1 MKYFLLAVLFSATA
15 YSSTFGKYRS
25 TPEGVAS
32 QKFILNETNATFEK
46 TSNYFDLKDRDY
58 AIGILKLEKVN
69 EDYKTVMKK
78 IDEYGAKFKE
88 VDDYLKTKGSSFNE
102 VAGLLKHQAVIL
114 VNDYRV
120 MPESKYY
127 AELDGLFKKL
137 QKLDWKLTKGYRV
150 TEDLQK
156 VLEIDEGKAVKT
168 SPFARDLY
176 CQKIHPPTICTPY
189 GGGQI
194 YVK

>member
-1 MKYFLLAVLFSATA
+1 V
-15 YSSTFGKYRS
+15 
-25 TPEGVAS
+25 
-32 QKFILNETNATFEK
+32 
-46 TSNYFDLKDRDY
+46 
-58 AIGILKLEKVN
+58 
-69 EDYKTVMKK
+69 KK

-114 VNDYRV
+114 VNDFRI

-137 QKLDWKLTKGYRV
+137 QKLDWKLTKGYRL

-156 VLEIDEGKAVKT
+156 VLEIEEGKPVKT

-176 CQKIHPPTICTPY
+176 GQRVHPPTICTPY